1 MVRMINF
8 MIYAFYHNKK
18 LINKLIEKIQ
28 GVVGSGMLS
37 VSLQFS

>member
-18 LINKLIEKIQ
+18 SIIKLIEKIE
-28 GVVGSGMLS
+28 GGVGSDMLS
-37 VSLQFS
+37 LSLQFS